1 MEEVVMSTETMF
13 LALPQLTAGAL
24 MGLDDDAR
32 FVALD
37 LAEIMRGAFSAANP
51 RAYLLEAAQTNSH
64 RGRGWSFKRLE
75 SRYYA
80 IRNGADPADVL
91 VNKAKECG
99 NKSRWMTPAVV
110 EAWRVY
116 CARHF
121 RSYKSAWL
129 ELAADYRVGKK
140 VGDVDW
146 RAVWAEHHE
155 LRLDPIPLQ
164 CPRGMPLPEG
174 WSYHN
179 FMRHKPRQIE
189 KLGARIGRMA
199 ARELARPVRTTR
211 AEMEPGQQYVFDDV
225 MHDNRVVVAGQL
237 KSVRPMELACLDVA
251 SAYKVAFGLKPAR
264 EDALEQRR
272 QMLRERDMR
281 FLVAHVLCNVG
292 FHPDGVTLF
301 VENGTAAIRE
311 DMELVLNSLAMREDG
326 SPLITVSRSGVD
338 RETAHAGQWGAKAKG
353 NFRSKSHLES
363 WNNLSHNRLDDL
375 PGQTG
380 SNSRLNE
387 PEETAALE
395 RATHK
400 LLLSGMAMP
409 PDLAKKLEMPVFD
422 WQLFSDVLA
431 ERYAQIHATHDHFL
445 EGWEHNTERQWRV
458 SVTDTWHSEDS
469 WQILTPEQRQR
480 LEPIITQDGMT
491 RVAKKSRWQV
501 WRTGAAKL
509 IRLPDYATALICGR
523 DLAEGRPCPSMR
535 EITFLDNEISL
546 RPLRYRL
553 QSCIGANSAL
563 VDLVEGKMYRWMI
576 NPFDPRAIFVLDEG
590 GAYVGKCDRV
600 DVPNRLETE
609 AAHKEMGK
617 AKKDFDDALRPLA
630 LRGAGMARARIEEL
644 RRNTALL
651 QAARPNELP
660 RAEETAGGK
669 NKAQEYDEEAV
680 SAALAMIEQSME

>member
-1 MEEVVMSTETMF
+1 MF
-13 LALPQLTAGAL
+13 LTLPHLAAGSL
-24 MGLDDDAR
+24 MGLKDDER
-32 FVALD
+32 FAALD
-37 LAEIMRGAFSAANP
+37 MAKIMREAFASANP
-51 RAYLLEAAQTNSH
+51 RGYLMEVARQNEH
-64 RGRGWSFKRLE
+64 RGRGWSFKTLE
-75 SRYYA
+75 RQYYA
-80 IRNGADPADVL
+80 LRNGADPADVL
-91 VNKAKECG
+91 VNKAKESG
-99 NKSRWMTPAVV
+99 NKSRWMTPAVI
-110 EAWRVY
+110 EAWRTY

-146 RAVWAEHHE
+146 RAVFAEHDE

-164 CPRGMPLPEG
+164 CPRGMPLPDG

-225 MHDNRVVVAGQL
+225 THDNRVVVAGQL

-251 SAYKVAFGLKPAR
+251 SGYKIAYGLKAAR

-272 QMLRERDMR
+272 IMLRERDMR

-292 FHPDGVTLF
+292 FHPDGVELF
-301 VENGTAAIRE
+301 VENGTAAIRA
-311 DMELVLNSLAMREDG
+311 DLELVLNSLAIREDG
-326 SPLITVSRSGVD
+326 SPLIAVSRSGVD

-353 NFRSKSHLES
+353 NFRHKSHLES
-363 WNNLSHNRLDDL
+363 WNNLCHNRLDDL

-380 SNSRLNE
+380 SNSRINE

-395 RATHK
+395 RTTHK

-409 PDLAKKLEMPVFD
+409 PELAKKLEMPVLD
-422 WQLFSDVLA
+422 WQLFSDVLS
-431 ERYAQIHATHDHFL
+431 ERYEQIHATHDHFL

-458 SVTDTWHSEDS
+458 SVTDTWHSEES
-469 WQILTPEQRQR
+469 WQILKPEQRQL
-480 LEPIITQDGMT
+480 LEPIIAQDGMT

-501 WRTGAAKL
+501 YRNGVAKF

-523 DLAEGRPCPSMR
+523 DLAEGRPCPAMR
-535 EITFLDNEISL
+535 EITFVDHEISL
-546 RPLRYRL
+546 TPLRYRL
-553 QSCIGANSAL
+553 QSCIDAAGAL

-600 DVPNRLETE
+600 DVPSRQDTE
-609 AAHKEMGK
+609 AVHKEMGK
-617 AKKDFDDALRPLA
+617 ARADFDAALRPLA
-630 LRGAGMARARIEEL
+630 LRGAGMARARLAEL
-644 RRNTALL
+644 KRNTEHLKAAL
-651 QAARPNELP
+651 PGELP
-660 RAEETAGGK
+660 RSEEPAITK
-669 NKAQEYDEEAV
+669 CKAQEYDEEAV